1 VERSVLEPERKE
13 RETRREKLTSS
24 VSFFVVVSKA
34 VFEVGASGLLI
45 VILGCFL
52 SRFLFL
58 KITQLQRERLKPPG
72 LSPAETKSE
81 EVSWKRR
88 SQDIYVI
95 SQSFALIRRDW
106 QASRE

>member
-1 VERSVLEPERKE
+1 LNRQIPRIGFSSEIGNELSKTLTSLWKDQYWSRREK

-24 VSFFVVVSKA
+24 VSFFVVVSRA

-72 LSPAETKSE
+72 LSPAENE
-81 EVSWKRR
+81 E
-88 SQDIYVI
+88 
-95 SQSFALIRRDW
+95 
-106 QASRE
+106 

>member
-1 VERSVLEPERKE
+1 MISRVC
-13 RETRREKLTSS
+13 
-24 VSFFVVVSKA
+24 FFFLVVSRA

-72 LSPAETKSE
+72 LSPAEDE
-81 EVSWKRR
+81 ELVG
-88 SQDIYVI
+88 
-95 SQSFALIRRDW
+95 
-106 QASRE
+106 REDHRTFMSSPNRLP